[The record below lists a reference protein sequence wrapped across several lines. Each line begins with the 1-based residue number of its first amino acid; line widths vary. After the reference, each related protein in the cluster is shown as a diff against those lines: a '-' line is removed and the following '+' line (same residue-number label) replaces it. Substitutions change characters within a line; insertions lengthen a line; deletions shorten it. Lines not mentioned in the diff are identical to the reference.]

1 MIDKD
6 NEQEQETSRKLNL
19 DDLDDEQIFIV
30 KRFSRMVREVLT
42 QVEIAIP
49 EGRQLHSIKRL
60 LNDSMYDT
68 RDELIRYFSDK

>member
-68 RDELIRYFSDK
+68 RDEFIRYFSDK